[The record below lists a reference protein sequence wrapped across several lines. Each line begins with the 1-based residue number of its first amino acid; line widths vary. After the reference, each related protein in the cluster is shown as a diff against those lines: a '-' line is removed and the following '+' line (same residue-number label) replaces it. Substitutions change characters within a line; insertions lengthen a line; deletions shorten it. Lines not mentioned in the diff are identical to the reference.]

1 MLQIFF
7 KLSKFIPFDC
17 YKTVF
22 DINYNKLYESGKR
35 IILMDIDNTLISYDE
50 SLPTPEL
57 IALFEEIKAI
67 GFKIIF
73 ISNNRHLRISRFAG
87 IIGESYVHDAWK
99 PFKKGYKQAIK
110 IGMEKDFAKYISIG
124 DQLMTDVLGSNRMGI
139 DVILVKAL
147 KKKSEKWYT
156 KVNRMVEKRILKKM
170 KKHHPDVYQKIEGI
184 YQ

>member
-7 KLSKFIPFDC
+7 KLSKFIPYDC

-35 IILMDIDNTLISYDE
+35 IILIDIDNTLISYDE
-50 SLPTPEL
+50 YLPTDEL
-57 IALFEEIKAI
+57 IDLFKEIKEI

-73 ISNNRHLRISRFAG
+73 ISNNRHLRISRFAN
-87 IIGESYVHDAWK
+87 IIGVSYVHNAWK
-99 PFKKGYKQAIK
+99 PFKKGYKRALK
-110 IGMEKDFAKYISIG
+110 IGMEKDPKKYISIG

-139 DVILVKAL
+139 DAILVKAL

-156 KVNRMVEKRILKKM
+156 KINRKVENRILKKIR
-170 KKHHPDVYQKIEGI
+170 KHHPDVYQKIEGI